1 MIELPGWLE
10 WLEPIVGMEWPEGN
24 EDQMWAL
31 AQDWHTAAADLRT
44 ILGDIDAA
52 KSASLTAYPA
62 GEGVEEMIKGFD
74 SLRSGDGSEKDQ
86 SLEKLATLFD
96 QIGESANSV
105 GTEIEYAK
113 LMYWSSLGL
122 LAAELAAAW
131 LFPPTAPAVEAAAIG
146 LTRVAVRIIGQ
157 RVVAA
162 IIRHVGKLV
171 ASKFAKFM
179 LRHVAIDTMLGTLQE
194 LGVQQWQVDQG
205 HRKNINWEQV
215 AVTAVSSAAGGA
227 AAGPFGDWLGNKL
240 SGEMKPWMR
249 AAITGPAAGLVGA
262 GAGFVAATGTQ
273 FGIDAAKNGWG
284 DAWNNLKN
292 TQVDWRMFT
301 AGASNGAMSA
311 VNKVGAQHAWGS
323 MRPEMFGRP
332 DFGTRFA
339 DAVDGPGGAQS
350 TDGARVGFR
359 PDGAGDGSRAAA
371 GDGSTG
377 AAGDGNRTAGDG
389 GRSGSDG
396 SATRPAGAEGQG
408 RVAEGDA
415 GRQNGSD
422 GAERGS
428 AGEGRG
434 SAEDGRRAPGE
445 SDGGASRESDSG
457 ASRDSTSRSGDS
469 ARSAG
474 SEAASESRAGDA
486 AARTGDGST
495 GRPTEGSSANPDHVA
510 AQTDSSGAA
519 DQRAGLA
526 AQDAVHSSDGRID
539 ATTTGNDPV
548 TAHTGLADG
557 GPVTTAP
564 SHPPATHPSAAP
576 PQQSSTGPVTGGENR
591 SSPGSSSPLR
601 PVTGEVRPHTGAD
614 APRIEQPRTGAESR
628 AGAPDGRAT
637 GEARTPPRAG
647 DVRGE
652 STGGEP
658 RRSGLADGSARGNDH
673 RSGLQSGSSGE
684 SVPRG
689 HAAADGSTSVRQPA
703 DGAIPVSENQ
713 LPARADSGGP
723 LDVAGVL
730 PLAAAA
736 GAEATPTPRPERA
749 ASPDSGQRAV
759 DEPDAPRPER
769 PETEHPRDCAIR
781 SLELIRDLTGSAVI
795 EVPTR
800 EIGLDGVSQSEI
812 EHAAGAPLRDVEN
825 HNVIRDALLYETGPD
840 GSVLRDADG
849 NPIER
854 PDGVAALVVD
864 VYGKVDEHNVGAH
877 AYVLVKEDGAIVVR
891 DLTAGLEHGFP
902 PILPDG
908 DHPVAL
914 IRTILFDENG
924 IPQQHNE
931 SGASPRDSALH
942 AVDVGE
948 RPPVPG
954 SDPAEPAS
962 NSNGGGKKPPS
973 ELPPPASPDDPGEH
987 AKPNSNRDNDSD
999 DSPVLEPDEIVL
1011 ADDTRPHTVDIDGE
1025 QVPLALR
1032 PDGEDR
1038 WRAVPAADGEVPAR
1052 RENSSE
1058 VEKKSAVRRAWERF
1072 RDRTHVRGYE
1082 GDNPK
1087 YPSGSGE
1094 DGRGQTALRDGVAS
1108 APDLFDPPP
1117 APAPHVPA
1125 NPDVPTM
1132 GPAPEPGAG
1141 NAPNV
1146 ARILKEGA
1154 TMWKNRE
1161 LVPLL
1166 GQLSGRERDVAGDF
1180 VPPRTADGEE
1190 YRFWVSDADPDLVR
1204 ETVTDLYEVG
1214 RMSAEEVRAVL
1225 TDALTVSDP
1234 EQRRRIVDDMARLG
1248 LISDAE
1254 AEQLAQQPPAP
1265 EPIAEPDGPP
1275 PADESLSDMAER
1287 LGFELP
1293 DDDPAT
1299 VRRTIDEQEY
1309 RTLREAAAVEGLADA
1324 YRRFNEEQTR
1334 PYTREDVV
1342 GQDSRPPLEPGE
1354 SRNRPPRELEGPD
1367 ARRRDEDDA
1376 DFYLEDDEFD
1386 EDGAGRRPARQ
1397 EPDPAGQPIPYADEV
1412 SFFDEN
1418 PMGRFLKEINAAFD
1432 GMPGVQNYTPVGNGA
1447 DPLKEWGDIGP
1458 DDDELGRDQGPRA
1471 YFEHALRRDQ
1481 LRDELSTWAQMFG
1494 LDIDSVTIQRIEE
1507 LRAANQARADRL
1519 AEFADAAEIRLYPAS
1534 DDQPPVGQPF
1544 GDQVVRIPVGE
1555 GVPDRLVVID
1565 GPQDRAT
1572 ALARVLAEHPDL
1584 AQAVNRGEV
1593 QVDFHKARTD
1603 RNGRIHLEP
1612 VGTPEVYHH
1621 RERVDGRDLAVTLL
1635 RDSDGQWRPVVLD
1648 DTDAPR
1654 TEPDPVDTSEAP
1666 PRPRPEILA
1675 DLVDVA
1681 RTLGLEPDALHPDR
1695 LAQTIADLKLDNAV
1709 RAGQIEALADF
1720 ARSMNDIASF
1730 NDISDA
1736 RSQLATRLGIPE
1748 AELSPQRLADALTDS
1763 SFRNALRAQQVADLV
1778 AYAKQL
1784 RDLDPAA
1791 FVAARDQLA
1800 KRLGVEPSELFPPK
1814 YSKNEAGRLVH
1825 GLDSNSLDPK
1835 KLRKLFA
1842 QLERDGRQD
1851 LLKNALTEYTG
1862 ALIRVDPY
1870 SDVPRG
1876 DLSADPRVTGEP
1888 PIHDPE
1894 AIHALRDIIRDA
1906 MQSGDPLDF
1915 GQTLADHPGRQDG
1928 DGTWNRDSDNAGD
1941 RPDPNRDWARLV
1953 GVDLADA
1960 DDATFRKVYEAYR
1973 DGKIEKHE
1981 GLNPQELAAEIAK
1994 MRDEVRQ
2001 RAAQIRDLAAL
2012 AEEFY
2017 AAPEQLP
2024 GGAQRGRPGDGPGT
2038 PLDGPDGDP
2047 PTTAPPATD
2056 PPPRQPSSGGAEV
2069 PPVSRDQPTAVEP
2082 KMEDSDSSVRER
2094 DTEPGMRRAP
2104 EQRSFVEEVLRR
2116 ETEALDEALR
2126 HNEEWAQ
2133 REHQRLMDELAQRRR
2148 DIAARFDAVIDGDGA
2163 DAGLTDKTSAPEAEN
2178 GIDRTTPIR
2187 DGSSPETDSG
2197 SPAKE
2202 SPVDPVQ
2209 QPVSETPTENAPER
2223 SSRIDAALAREL
2235 AALDESYRR
2244 HAEEADAELQRVLD
2258 RLEQV
2263 GRELDEPLQTAD
2275 LTPESEP
2282 VEPVSRI
2289 DAALARELAKV
2300 DEAYRRHAEWADSE
2314 LRQVLDRLEQIGR
2327 ELGVPDSQPDSVDA
2341 RTRIDEALTR
2351 ELAALDES
2359 YRRHAEEAD
2368 AELQRVLDRLEQV
2381 GRELNESLDAHESAP
2396 EPDSS
2401 ARIDDALSR
2410 ELAKVDEAY
2419 RRHAAA
2425 ADAHLRRT
2433 LDRLDR
2439 IRTDLAAQSE
2449 HQRLMGDLDA
2459 AHREIADKFAEL
2471 EQRDTSETESAETGA
2486 SQPGKPGAPDES
2498 APQPST
2504 DSRTNR
2510 ADDDDPPK
2518 PPTPEGDSP
2527 RIPQLPGRALRS
2539 HIPHPPRDYEFE
2551 FPDPIHPTPLPWP
2564 VPDPQ
2569 PPTPPTLRRHPNPHP
2584 LLPPHTRPHPLNPRA
2599 LRHPHRRSPA
2609 TAHTAGPTNRARAA
2623 GYPDNPELA
2632 GAAWDSGSAGF
2643 AGPAWDSGSAGFAG
2657 AAWDSGSAGFAG
2669 AARDSSSAE
2678 HSSSA
2683 GLADP
2688 AGYPGAAGRSRA
2700 AGYSGAAGSAG
2711 PAGYSD
2717 AAGVSGS
2724 AERTGAAR
2732 AAAESADPAGS
2743 ARPTGVSAPAGAF
2756 NVSCAAEPARAAGYS
2771 GTPGP
2776 AGSTRYPNATAGA
2789 DSAEPAAADSGP
2801 AAFAYPARVHG
2812 ATAHSAAANPARAA
2826 TDPGTAE
2833 FASAADHARPAR
2845 VFDAGHGAVADSTW
2859 ATAVFGTA
2867 ERAAVADDAGR
2878 TCPGFVGAAAGPD
2891 TELCPAPN
2899 PAGAAARLRSAR
2911 AGFVGAGESGRSI
2924 AGCGS
2929 AECSGS
2935 AAGFAHSANPVGPGC
2950 NPGAECTTGSS
2961 VRSADGWRCAIRWRR
2976 TRWWVRATLV
2986 HH

>member
-31 AQDWHTAAADLRT
+31 AQDWHTAAAELRT

-52 KSASLTAYPA
+52 KSASLTAYPV

-74 SLRSGDGSEKDQ
+74 SMRSGDGSEKDQ

-240 SGEMKPWMR
+240 SAEMKPWMR

-339 DAVDGPGGAQS
+339 DAVNGPGGTQS
-350 TDGARVGFR
+350 TDGVRVGYR
-359 PDGAGDGSRAAA
+359 PDGAGDGSRAGAGDGRAAA
-371 GDGSTG
+371 GDGSR
-377 AAGDGNRTAGDG
+377 AAGDGSRSAG
-389 GRSGSDG
+389 DG
-396 SATRPAGAEGQG
+396 SATRPAGAEGHG
-408 RVAEGDA
+408 RAAGADA
-415 GRQNGSD
+415 GRQHGSD

-428 AGEGRG
+428 AGEGRTSG
-434 SAEDGRRAPGE
+434 EGGRSASSE
-445 SDGGASRESDSG
+445 SDRGASGERDSG
-457 ASRDSTSRSGDS
+457 ASRDSDSGAPRDSASRSGDS
-469 ARSAG
+469 ARSAN

-495 GRPTEGSSANPDHVA
+495 GRPTEGGSANADRVA
-510 AQTDSSGAA
+510 AQGDSNGAA
-519 DQRAGLA
+519 DRRAGMA
-526 AQDAVHSSDGRID
+526 AQDAVHASDGRID
-539 ATTTGNDPV
+539 ATATGHEPV

-564 SHPPATHPSAAP
+564 SHTPATHPSAAP
-576 PQQSSTGPVTGGENR
+576 AQQGSTGPVAGGENR

-601 PVTGEVRPHTGAD
+601 PVAGEVRPHTGAD
-614 APRIEQPRTGAESR
+614 APRVEQPRTGVEPRAGAADGRASGESR
-628 AGAPDGRAT
+628 ASTDR
-637 GEARTPPRAG
+637 PRAG
-647 DVRGE
+647 EVRGE
-652 STGGEP
+652 STGGE

-673 RSGLQSGSSGE
+673 RSGVQSGSSGE
-684 SVPRG
+684 PVPRG
-689 HAAADGSTSVRQPA
+689 HAVADGSTPVRQQT
-703 DGAIPVSENQ
+703 DGAVPVSENAP
-713 LPARADSGGP
+713 LARADSGDP
-723 LDVAGVL
+723 LDAAGLL

-736 GAEATPTPRPERA
+736 GAETAPTPRADRA
-749 ASPDSGQRAV
+749 APTDTGRHVA
-759 DEPDAPRPER
+759 DEPAASRPEQ
-769 PETEHPRDCAIR
+769 PAAEHRDCAVR
-781 SLELIRDLTGSAVI
+781 SLELIREITGSPVI

-800 EIGLDGVSQSEI
+800 EIGLDGVSQPEI
-812 EHAAGAPLRDVEN
+812 ERAAGAPLRDVEN

-864 VYGKVDEHNVGAH
+864 VYGTVDEHNVGAH
-877 AYVLVKEDGAIVVR
+877 AYVLIKENGTIVVR
-891 DLTAGLEHGFP
+891 DLTAGLEHDFP

-924 IPQQHNE
+924 IPQQH
-931 SGASPRDSALH
+931 GAPTASELH
-942 AVDVGE
+942 AVDVGD
-948 RPPVPG
+948 RPPAPD
-954 SDPAEPAS
+954 SDPVEPAS
-962 NSNGGGKKPPS
+962 SSNGGGKKPPS
-973 ELPPPASPDDPGEH
+973 ELPPPASPDDPGEQ
-987 AKPNSNRDNDSD
+987 AKPNAHRDNDSD

-1011 ADDTRPHTVDIDGE
+1011 ADDARPHTVDIDGE

-1038 WRAVPAADGEVPAR
+1038 WRAVPAADGAAPAR
-1052 RENSSE
+1052 RESSGE
-1058 VEKKSAVRRAWERF
+1058 VEQKSAVRRAWERF

-1117 APAPHVPA
+1117 APAPHTPA

-1204 ETVTDLYEVG
+1204 ETVTDLFEVR
-1214 RMSAEEVRAVL
+1214 RMSADEARAVL

-1234 EQRRRIVDDMARLG
+1234 QQRRRIVDDMARLG
-1248 LISDAE
+1248 LISEAE
-1254 AEQLAQQPPAP
+1254 AELLAQQPPAP
-1265 EPIAEPDGPP
+1265 EPIVEPDGPP
-1275 PADESLSDMAER
+1275 PADESLSDMADR

-1334 PYTREDVV
+1334 PYTREDVA
-1342 GQDSRPPLEPGE
+1342 GQDSRPPLEAGE
-1354 SRNRPPRELEGPD
+1354 NRNRPPGELEGPD
-1367 ARRRDEDDA
+1367 ARKRDDDDA
-1376 DFYLEDDEFD
+1376 DFYWDDDELD
-1386 EDGAGRRPARQ
+1386 EDGGDRGPTRHG

-1519 AEFADAAEIRLYPAS
+1519 AEFADAAEIRLYPTS
-1534 DDQPPVGQPF
+1534 DEQPPVGQPF

-1612 VGTPEVYHH
+1612 VGTPDVYHH

-1635 RDSDGQWRPVVLD
+1635 RDSDGQWRPVVVD
-1648 DTDAPR
+1648 DTAAPR
-1654 TEPDPVDTSEAP
+1654 TEPAGGDAPEAH

-1681 RTLGLEPDALHPDR
+1681 RTLGLQPDALHPDR
-1695 LAQTIADLKLDNAV
+1695 LARTIADLRLDNAV

-1720 ARSMNDIASF
+1720 AQSMNDIASF
-1730 NDISDA
+1730 NDIGDA

-1814 YSKNEAGRLVH
+1814 YRKNDAGRLVH

-1842 QLERDGRQD
+1842 QLERDGKQD
-1851 LLKNALTEYTG
+1851 LLKNALTEYAG

-1894 AIHALRDIIRDA
+1894 AIHALRDIIREA

-1915 GQTLADHPGRQDG
+1915 GQTVADHPGRQDG
-1928 DGTWNRDSDNAGD
+1928 DGTWNRDSDNSSD

-2001 RAAQIRDLAAL
+2001 RAAQIRELAAL
-2012 AEEFY
+2012 ADEFY
-2017 AAPEQLP
+2017 AAPEQLS
-2024 GGAQRGRPGDGPGT
+2024 GGAQRGRPGEGPGT

-2047 PTTAPPATD
+2047 PTTALPATD
-2056 PPPRQPSSGGAEV
+2056 PPPRGPSSGGAQV
-2069 PPVSRDQPTAVEP
+2069 PPVSPDRPTSAEP
-2082 KMEDSDSSVRER
+2082 THNSDSSARER
-2094 DTEPGMRRAP
+2094 DSGAAGTQRAP
-2104 EQRSFVEEVLRR
+2104 EQPRSFIEEVLRR

-2133 REHQRLMDELAQRRR
+2133 REHQRLMDELAQHRR
-2148 DIAARFDAVIDGDGA
+2148 DIAARFDAVVDRDGA
-2163 DAGLTDKTSAPEAEN
+2163 DPARTNESSEPSAEGE
-2178 GIDRTTPIR
+2178 IDRTAPIR
-2187 DGSSPETDSG
+2187 DGSSPETG
-2197 SPAKE
+2197 SPPSTKE
-2202 SPVDPVQ
+2202 SPVDPGR
-2209 QPVSETPTENAPER
+2209 QPVSETPTHNAPER
-2223 SSRIDAALAREL
+2223 ASRIDEALARELAAVDESYRRHAEEADAELQRVLDRLEQVGRELNEPLQTPDRTPEADPAEPVSRIDAALARELAKVDEAYRRHAEWADTELRQVLDRLEQIGRELGVPDARADSVDPRTRIDEALAREL

-2258 RLEQV
+2258 RL
-2263 GRELDEPLQTAD
+2263 D
-2275 LTPESEP
+2275 
-2282 VEPVSRI
+2282 RI
-2289 DAALARELAKV
+2289 
-2300 DEAYRRHAEWADSE
+2300 
-2314 LRQVLDRLEQIGR
+2314 
-2327 ELGVPDSQPDSVDA
+2327 
-2341 RTRIDEALTR
+2341 
-2351 ELAALDES
+2351 
-2359 YRRHAEEAD
+2359 
-2368 AELQRVLDRLEQV
+2368 
-2381 GRELNESLDAHESAP
+2381 GRELNESLDAHEVAL
-2396 EPDSS
+2396 EPDSADPG

-2425 ADAHLRRT
+2425 ADAQLRHT

-2449 HQRLMGDLDA
+2449 HQRLMDHLDD
-2459 AHREIADKFAEL
+2459 AHREIADRFAEL
-2471 EQRDTSETESAETGA
+2471 EQRDTGPGIEPPARPGASEGRSAGRDRTAPVPLPDGDPLAASEAATGGESPNGRDPSVRPGRNEEISDGTDSMETGA
-2486 SQPGKPGAPDES
+2486 PQTRTPDEH
-2498 APQPST
+2498 APQLGT
-2504 DSRTNR
+2504 ESRTDHG
-2510 ADDDDPPK
+2510 DDDDPPK
-2518 PPTPEGDSP
+2518 VRTPEEDSR
-2527 RIPQLPGRALRS
+2527 RIPPLPGRALRS
-2539 HIPHPPRDYEFE
+2539 HIPHPPRDYEFD
-2551 FPDPIHPTPLPWP
+2551 FPEPLHSAPLPWP

-2569 PPTPPTLRRHPNPHP
+2569 PPTPPTQC
-2584 LLPPHTRPHPLNPRA
+2584 
-2599 LRHPHRRSPA
+2599 
-2609 TAHTAGPTNRARAA
+2609 
-2623 GYPDNPELA
+2623 
-2632 GAAWDSGSAGF
+2632 
-2643 AGPAWDSGSAGFAG
+2643 
-2657 AAWDSGSAGFAG
+2657 
-2669 AARDSSSAE
+2669 SS
-2678 HSSSA
+2678 
-2683 GLADP
+2683 
-2688 AGYPGAAGRSRA
+2688 
-2700 AGYSGAAGSAG
+2700 
-2711 PAGYSD
+2711 
-2717 AAGVSGS
+2717 
-2724 AERTGAAR
+2724 
-2732 AAAESADPAGS
+2732 
-2743 ARPTGVSAPAGAF
+2743 
-2756 NVSCAAEPARAAGYS
+2756 
-2771 GTPGP
+2771 
-2776 AGSTRYPNATAGA
+2776 
-2789 DSAEPAAADSGP
+2789 
-2801 AAFAYPARVHG
+2801 
-2812 ATAHSAAANPARAA
+2812 
-2826 TDPGTAE
+2826 
-2833 FASAADHARPAR
+2833 
-2845 VFDAGHGAVADSTW
+2845 
-2859 ATAVFGTA
+2859 
-2867 ERAAVADDAGR
+2867 
-2878 TCPGFVGAAAGPD
+2878 
-2891 TELCPAPN
+2891 
-2899 PAGAAARLRSAR
+2899 
-2911 AGFVGAGESGRSI
+2911 
-2924 AGCGS
+2924 
-2929 AECSGS
+2929 
-2935 AAGFAHSANPVGPGC
+2935 
-2950 NPGAECTTGSS
+2950 
-2961 VRSADGWRCAIRWRR
+2961 
-2976 TRWWVRATLV
+2976 
-2986 HH
+2986 

>member
-74 SLRSGDGSEKDQ
+74 SMRSGDGSEKDQ

-96 QIGESANSV
+96 RIGESANSV

-179 LRHVAIDTMLGTLQE
+179 LRHVAIDTMLGTVQE

-240 SGEMKPWMR
+240 SAEMKPWMR

-292 TQVDWRMFT
+292 TPVDWRMFT

-350 TDGARVGFR
+350 TDGVRVGFR
-359 PDGAGDGSRAAA
+359 PEGAGDGSRAAA
-371 GDGSTG
+371 GDGSRG
-377 AAGDGNRTAGDG
+377 AAGDGNRAAGDG
-389 GRSGSDG
+389 SRSANDG

-415 GRQNGSD
+415 GRQNSSD

-428 AGEGRG
+428 AGDDRRSGEGDRRG
-434 SAEDGRRAPGE
+434 SGE
-445 SDGGASRESDSG
+445 SDSGASGENNSGASRESDSG
-457 ASRDSTSRSGDS
+457 AARDSVSRSGDS
-469 ARSAG
+469 VRSAG
-474 SEAASESRAGDA
+474 SEALSDGRAGDA
-486 AARTGDGST
+486 AARAGDGST
-495 GRPTEGSSANPDHVA
+495 GRPIEGGSANADRANADRAA
-510 AQTDSSGAA
+510 AQADSSGAV
-519 DQRAGLA
+519 DQRAGMA
-526 AQDAVHSSDGRID
+526 AQDAVHLSEGRID
-539 ATTTGNDPV
+539 ATTTGNDSV
-548 TAHTGLADG
+548 AARTGLADG

-564 SHPPATHPSAAP
+564 AHPPATHPSAAP
-576 PQQSSTGPVTGGENR
+576 AHQSSTGTAAGSESRGN
-591 SSPGSSSPLR
+591 PGSSSPLR
-601 PVTGEVRPHTGAD
+601 PVAGEVRPHAGAD
-614 APRIEQPRTGAESR
+614 ASRVEQPRTGAEPR
-628 AGAPDGRAT
+628 AGTPDSRVS
-637 GEARTPPRAG
+637 GEARTSTDRPRAA

-652 STGGEP
+652 STGGEQ

-673 RSGLQSGSSGE
+673 RTGLQSGSSGE
-684 SVPRG
+684 SVPPG
-689 HAAADGSTSVRQPA
+689 HAVAYGSIPARQQT
-703 DGAIPVSENQ
+703 DGAVPVSESEP
-713 LPARADSGGP
+713 PARADRGSP

-736 GAEATPTPRPERA
+736 GAETGPTPRADRPVPTDTGR
-749 ASPDSGQRAV
+749 RTI
-759 DEPDAPRPER
+759 DEPDASSPDLS
-769 PETEHPRDCAIR
+769 ETEHPRDCAIR

-812 EHAAGAPLRDVEN
+812 EHAAGVPLRDVEN

-864 VYGKVDEHNVGAH
+864 VYGTVDEHNVGAH
-877 AYVLVKEDGAIVVR
+877 AYVLVKENGTVVVR
-891 DLTAGLEHGFP
+891 DLTAGLAHGFP

-924 IPQQHNE
+924 IPQQHGE
-931 SGASPRDSALH
+931 SDTVPTASELH
-942 AVDVGE
+942 TVDVGD
-948 RPPVPG
+948 RPPAPDG
-954 SDPAEPAS
+954 DPVEPAS
-962 NSNGGGKKPPS
+962 SSNGGGKKPPS
-973 ELPPPASPDDPGEH
+973 ELPPPAAPDDPGEH
-987 AKPNSNRDNDSD
+987 AKPNSHRDNDSD
-999 DSPVLEPDEIVL
+999 DAPVLEPDEIVL
-1011 ADDTRPHTVDIDGE
+1011 ADDFRPHTVEIDGE

-1058 VEKKSAVRRAWERF
+1058 FEKTSAVRRAWERF

-1204 ETVTDLYEVG
+1204 ETVTDLFEVG
-1214 RMSAEEVRAVL
+1214 RMSDEEARAVL

-1248 LISDAE
+1248 LISEAQAE
-1254 AEQLAQQPPAP
+1254 LLAQQPPAP

-1275 PADESLSDMAER
+1275 PADESLSDMADR

-1299 VRRTIDEQEY
+1299 VRRMIDEQEY

-1334 PYTREDVV
+1334 PYTREDVA
-1342 GQDSRPPLEPGE
+1342 GQDSRTPLEAGE
-1354 SRNRPPRELEGPD
+1354 SRSRPPGELEGSG
-1367 ARRRDEDDA
+1367 ARRRDNDA
-1376 DFYLEDDEFD
+1376 DFYLDDDEFD
-1386 EDGAGRRPARQ
+1386 EDGGDRRPTRHG
-1397 EPDPAGQPIPYADEV
+1397 EPDPAGQPIPYSDEV

-1432 GMPGVQNYTPVGNGA
+1432 GIPGVQNYTPVGNGA

-1507 LRAANQARADRL
+1507 LRAANQVRADRL

-1572 ALARVLAEHPDL
+1572 ALAKVLAEHPDL

-1612 VGTPEVYHH
+1612 VGTPDVYHH

-1648 DTDAPR
+1648 DTAAPR
-1654 TEPDPVDTSEAP
+1654 TEPDAVNAPDAP

-1681 RTLGLEPDALHPDR
+1681 RTLGLQPDALHPDR

-1842 QLERDGRQD
+1842 QLERDGKQD
-1851 LLKNALTEYTG
+1851 LLKNALTEYAG

-1928 DGTWNRDSDNAGD
+1928 DGTWNRDSDNTGD

-1994 MRDEVRQ
+1994 MRDEVRR
-2001 RAAQIRDLAAL
+2001 RAAQIRELAAL
-2012 AEEFY
+2012 ADEFY
-2017 AAPEQLP
+2017 AAPEQLS
-2024 GGAQRGRPGDGPGT
+2024 GGAERGRPGDGPGT

-2047 PTTAPPATD
+2047 PSTAPPATD
-2056 PPPRQPSSGGAEV
+2056 PPPRRPGSGGAEV
-2069 PPVSRDQPTAVEP
+2069 PPVSHDRPTAAEP
-2082 KMEDSDSSVRER
+2082 KTDDSNSSARER
-2094 DTEPGMRRAP
+2094 GSGGAGTRRAP
-2104 EQRSFVEEVLRR
+2104 EQPRSFVEEVLRR

-2133 REHQRLMDELAQRRR
+2133 REHQRLMDELAQHRR
-2148 DIAARFDAVIDGDGA
+2148 DMAARFDAAIDRDSA
-2163 DAGLTDKTSAPEAEN
+2163 DPAGTDKSSEPLAE
-2178 GIDRTTPIR
+2178 GEIDPGAPIR
-2187 DGSSPETDSG
+2187 EGSSPETGSG
-2197 SPAKE
+2197 PSAKE
-2202 SPVDPVQ
+2202 SPVDPVRP
-2209 QPVSETPTENAPER
+2209 PVSATPTENAPDR
-2223 SSRIDAALAREL
+2223 PSRIDEALAREL
-2235 AALDESYRR
+2235 AAVDESYRR
-2244 HAEEADAELQRVLD
+2244 HAEEADAE
-2258 RLEQV
+2258 
-2263 GRELDEPLQTAD
+2263 
-2275 LTPESEP
+2275 
-2282 VEPVSRI
+2282 
-2289 DAALARELAKV
+2289 
-2300 DEAYRRHAEWADSE
+2300 
-2314 LRQVLDRLEQIGR
+2314 
-2327 ELGVPDSQPDSVDA
+2327 
-2341 RTRIDEALTR
+2341 
-2351 ELAALDES
+2351 
-2359 YRRHAEEAD
+2359 
-2368 AELQRVLDRLEQV
+2368 
-2381 GRELNESLDAHESAP
+2381 
-2396 EPDSS
+2396 
-2401 ARIDDALSR
+2401 
-2410 ELAKVDEAY
+2410 
-2419 RRHAAA
+2419 
-2425 ADAHLRRT
+2425 
-2433 LDRLDR
+2433 
-2439 IRTDLAAQSE
+2439 
-2449 HQRLMGDLDA
+2449 
-2459 AHREIADKFAEL
+2459 
-2471 EQRDTSETESAETGA
+2471 
-2486 SQPGKPGAPDES
+2486 
-2498 APQPST
+2498 
-2504 DSRTNR
+2504 
-2510 ADDDDPPK
+2510 
-2518 PPTPEGDSP
+2518 
-2527 RIPQLPGRALRS
+2527 
-2539 HIPHPPRDYEFE
+2539 
-2551 FPDPIHPTPLPWP
+2551 
-2564 VPDPQ
+2564 
-2569 PPTPPTLRRHPNPHP
+2569 
-2584 LLPPHTRPHPLNPRA
+2584 
-2599 LRHPHRRSPA
+2599 
-2609 TAHTAGPTNRARAA
+2609 
-2623 GYPDNPELA
+2623 
-2632 GAAWDSGSAGF
+2632 
-2643 AGPAWDSGSAGFAG
+2643 
-2657 AAWDSGSAGFAG
+2657 
-2669 AARDSSSAE
+2669 
-2678 HSSSA
+2678 
-2683 GLADP
+2683 
-2688 AGYPGAAGRSRA
+2688 
-2700 AGYSGAAGSAG
+2700 
-2711 PAGYSD
+2711 
-2717 AAGVSGS
+2717 
-2724 AERTGAAR
+2724 
-2732 AAAESADPAGS
+2732 
-2743 ARPTGVSAPAGAF
+2743 
-2756 NVSCAAEPARAAGYS
+2756 
-2771 GTPGP
+2771 
-2776 AGSTRYPNATAGA
+2776 
-2789 DSAEPAAADSGP
+2789 
-2801 AAFAYPARVHG
+2801 
-2812 ATAHSAAANPARAA
+2812 
-2826 TDPGTAE
+2826 
-2833 FASAADHARPAR
+2833 
-2845 VFDAGHGAVADSTW
+2845 
-2859 ATAVFGTA
+2859 
-2867 ERAAVADDAGR
+2867 
-2878 TCPGFVGAAAGPD
+2878 
-2891 TELCPAPN
+2891 
-2899 PAGAAARLRSAR
+2899 
-2911 AGFVGAGESGRSI
+2911 
-2924 AGCGS
+2924 
-2929 AECSGS
+2929 
-2935 AAGFAHSANPVGPGC
+2935 
-2950 NPGAECTTGSS
+2950 
-2961 VRSADGWRCAIRWRR
+2961 
-2976 TRWWVRATLV
+2976 
-2986 HH
+2986 